1 MLNWF
6 LERLLQDLLIDYFDD
21 EVEVFHNFLMMLL
34 NLLLLFMV
42 LLHLLVMLF
51 LGFILSLF
59 LFLFFCRSWWSRSQ
73 GLFFL
78 ELFLLLLK
86 RIRPLILKFFLVN
99 VVLDLHLDIIIM
111 LEVIEDLF
119 EQNSRDFISL

>member
-1 MLNWF
+1 

-59 LFLFFCRSWWSRSQ
+59 LFLFFCRSWRSRSQ